1 MALETHIIVSTIPD
15 QAQQNNRKEYLSL
28 LNNFKEMDDVS
39 SKEVVLQRMVIYIY
53 VFIFE

>member
-1 MALETHIIVSTIPD
+1 MALETHIIVSTIPE

-53 VFIFE
+53 ICVYI